1 MKELPDNTV
10 LNGLNS
16 ELYEHPP
23 EYLPDEPSL
32 ESAVPESLHSQS
44 PESLREHSSGYGY
57 EAYDNDPT
65 VPLHAIGTGDS
76 IHESA
81 DTQSQAY
88 PDGMIDP
95 ALDEPEIDS
104 ASEPESQL
112 DTQPDTQILRE
123 DMGQVLAQQLRARR
137 LKDIRSAALDS
148 EEDFDVALEEVEET
162 EARSRPGS
170 YRDGVYRNE
179 PYRAGEKPGTLR
191 RKHIPEFWED
201 RPVGR
206 GLRSLRWRIN
216 PRAVMALCL
225 LGGLILLWAVLGSP
239 HAEPAQTMPVPGAR
253 TSTEAGT
260 EASGGASASAS
271 ASKTASIRVHVAGAV
286 QAPGVYSLPADARAQ
301 DALIAAGGAREEAD
315 LNRVNLAAPLSDG
328 MQLYIPAQGEA
339 IPATQT
345 GAQNGS
351 AQGGAQGPTSQKGA
365 QSQAKGGSGSQGSSG
380 IQNGKVN
387 LNTATLEELQTLPK
401 VGPAL
406 AQRIIDWR
414 TEHGGFSSVE
424 ELDSVPGI
432 GPATMNLLRPLV
444 TV

>member
-10 LNGLNS
+10 FNDPKA
-16 ELYEHPP
+16 ELYEYPP
-23 EYLPDEPSL
+23 EYLPESPTPEDSRPDSL
-32 ESAVPESLHSQS
+32 QSDS
-44 PESLREHSSGYGY
+44 PEILREHSSGYGY

-65 VPLHAIGTGDS
+65 VPLHAIDSGDS
-76 IHESA
+76 FIGSA
-81 DTQSQAY
+81 DIQGEVRE
-88 PDGMIDP
+88 DGFGNPVLSESEVNIG
-95 ALDEPEIDS
+95 
-104 ASEPESQL
+104 SEPEP
-112 DTQPDTQILRE
+112 QPDTQILRE
-123 DMGQVLAQQLRARR
+123 DMGQVLAHQLRARR
-137 LKDIRSAALDS
+137 LKDIRSAALALD
-148 EEDFDVALEEVEET
+148 EDFDDTIEDDVEET
-162 EARSRPGS
+162 ERRLHAGS
-170 YRDGVYRNE
+170 YRTGS
-179 PYRAGEKPGTLR
+179 YRAGEKPGSLR
-191 RKHIPEFWED
+191 REHIPEFWED
-201 RPVGR
+201 KPTGR

-225 LGGLILLWAVLGSP
+225 IGGLILLWALLGSP
-239 HAEPAQTMPVPGAR
+239 HAEPAQTMPAPGAHA
-253 TSTEAGT
+253 STEPSV
-260 EASGGASASAS
+260 EPSSGAKASASAS
-271 ASKTASIRVHVAGAV
+271 STASIRVHVAGSV

-339 IPATQT
+339 IPAAQA
-345 GAQNGS
+345 GAQGNGS
-351 AQGGAQGPTSQKGA
+351 QGGAQGSKAQNGA
-365 QSQAKGGSGSQGSSG
+365 QSQAQGGSGAQGSSG